1 MVLQSSRI
9 KYSVKNNEEINKKFV
24 LQSLTD
30 ILEKTDDLE
39 MHIISKFKT
48 YDDFIQTAM
57 NYRVVERCFDI
68 ISEATK
74 RIKRVNAKIDIKNNR
89 ELILLMNKNYY
100 EITPLAVW
108 EITQRDIH
116 TLKVEVQEIIC
127 SLMN

>member
-127 SLMN
+127 SLKN

>member
-1 MVLQSSRI
+1 MQSSRI

-39 MHIISKFKT
+39 THIISKFKT
-48 YDDFIQTAM
+48 YDDFIQKAI

-127 SLMN
+127 SLKN